1 MNARKLLVVD
11 DQADMCDIV
20 CEIAEDC
27 GYSVQSASD
36 ADSFGQLYSDDFDV
50 IILDLVMPGTDGI
63 ELLRYLADHNC
74 KAAVI
79 LMSGFDKRV
88 LDTARQLG
96 SAHGLNVLG
105 SLLKPFR
112 IKELQDM
119 LNSLESTSTKTMTHE
134 KTGPEL
140 SCEDLAEAIQK
151 DQLILYFQPQLE
163 LKSGKVYGAE
173 ALCRWVHPK
182 HGMIF
187 PDQFISLAE
196 DCGLMPQLTDRVLKL
211 ALENCSTWRKQG
223 LELSVSVNIPVSI
236 LSDLSLPNNISDLM
250 KSAGVPPNSILL
262 EVTETGLIQ
271 ELRECLD
278 VLTRLRM
285 KGLELAV
292 DDFGTGYSSFSQV
305 QNIPATEL
313 KIDKSFV
320 MNMLE
325 SESARAIVDSVIDI
339 GKRLNMRVLAEGIET
354 DEIHSE
360 LAASG
365 CRYGQGYL
373 FSRPVAP
380 DQFLDWIRQTPW
392 KSGT

>member
-1 MNARKLLVVD
+1 MSTRKLLVVD

-27 GYSVQSASD
+27 GYVAQSATD
-36 ADSFGQLYSDDFDV
+36 AESFEQLYCDEFSV
-50 IILDLVMPGTDGI
+50 VVLDLVMPGTDGV

-74 KAAVI
+74 TAAVI

-96 SAHGLNVLG
+96 AAHGLNVLG

-119 LNSLESTSTKTMTHE
+119 LNSLDTSKTKTPTHV

-140 SCEDLAEAIQK
+140 HCEDLAEAIRN
-151 DQLILYFQPQLE
+151 DQLILHFQPQLE
-163 LKSGKVYGAE
+163 LVSGDIYGAE
-173 ALCRWVHPK
+173 ALCRWIHPE

-196 DCGLMPQLTDRVLKL
+196 DCGLMPQLTQRVLKL
-211 ALENCSTWRKQG
+211 ALDNCAQWRKHG
-223 LELSVSVNIPVSI
+223 LKLSVSVNIPVSL
-236 LSDLSLPNNISDLM
+236 LSDLSLPNNISDLLT
-250 KSAGVPPNSILL
+250 AADVPPDGILL

-320 MNMLE
+320 MNMTE
-325 SESARAIVDSVIDI
+325 SESAKAIVDSVIDI

-354 DEIHSE
+354 DEIRSE
-360 LAASG
+360 LTASG

-373 FSRPVAP
+373 FSRPVPP
-380 DQFLDWIRQTPW
+380 DQFLDLVKQSPW
-392 KSGT
+392 KSGN

>member
-1 MNARKLLVVD
+1 MNPRRLLVVD
-11 DQADMCDIV
+11 DQVDMCDIV

-27 GYSVQSASD
+27 GYAAQSATN
-36 ADSFGQLYSDDFDV
+36 AESFEQVYCDNFDV
-50 IILDLVMPGTDGI
+50 IILDLVMPGTDGV
-63 ELLRYLADHNC
+63 ELLRYLADHAC

-88 LDTARQLG
+88 LDTAHQLG
-96 SAHGLNVLG
+96 AAHGLNVLG

-112 IKELQDM
+112 IRELQDM
-119 LNSLESTSTKTMTHE
+119 LNSLGKTRMATPVHDHV
-134 KTGPEL
+134 GPEL
-140 SCEDLAEAIQK
+140 SGQEMETAIREN
-151 DQLILYFQPQLE
+151 QLTLHFQPQINLIT
-163 LKSGKVYGAE
+163 GTVYGAE
-173 ALCRWVHPK
+173 ALCRWNHPK

-187 PDQFISLAE
+187 PDQFITLAE
-196 DCGLMPQLTDRVLKL
+196 EAGLMSQLTDRVLKL
-211 ALENCSTWRKQG
+211 ALESCSSWRENGMK
-223 LELSVSVNIPVSI
+223 LSISVNIPVSI
-236 LSDLSLPNNISDLM
+236 LSDLALPNNISDLLTA
-250 KSAGVPPNSILL
+250 AGVPPNAILL

-271 ELRECLD
+271 ELKKCLD

-320 MNMLE
+320 MNMTE
-325 SESARAIVDSVIDI
+325 SESAMAIVTSVIDI

-354 DEIHSE
+354 EEIRSQLTE
-360 LAASG
+360 AG

-373 FSRPVAP
+373 FSKPVSA
-380 DQFLDWIRQTPW
+380 DDFVQWLQTESWEPVH
-392 KSGT
+392 

>member
-20 CEIAEDC
+20 CEIAENC
-27 GYSVQSASD
+27 GYSPQSATD
-36 ADSFGQLYSDDFDV
+36 AATFEQVYGDDFDV
-50 IILDLVMPGTDGI
+50 IILDLVMPGTDGV
-63 ELLRYLADHNC
+63 ELLRYLADHDC
-74 KAAVI
+74 RAAVI

-96 SAHGLNVLG
+96 SAHGLHVLG

-112 IKELQDM
+112 VIELQEM
-119 LNSLESTSTKTMTHE
+119 LNTIHAPTEEKHTHV

-140 SCEDLAEAIQK
+140 SCEDLAEAIR
-151 DQLILYFQPQLE
+151 DNQLILHFQPQLE
-163 LKSGKVYGAE
+163 LISGDVYGAE
-173 ALCRWVHPK
+173 ALCRWHHPE

-187 PDQFISLAE
+187 PDQFIQLAE

-211 ALENCSTWRKQG
+211 ALDAASQWRKNG
-223 LELSVSVNIPVSI
+223 LELSVSVNIPVSM
-236 LSDLSLPNNISDLM
+236 LSDLNLPNNISNLM
-250 KSAGVPPNSILL
+250 KAADVPPNGILL

-271 ELRECLD
+271 ELKECLD

-320 MNMLE
+320 MNMTE
-325 SESARAIVDSVIDI
+325 SESAKAIVDSVIDI

-354 DEIHSE
+354 EDIRSQ
-360 LAASG
+360 LAEAG

-373 FSRPVAP
+373 FSRPVPP
-380 DQFLDWIRQTPW
+380 DDFVHWVTKTPW
-392 KSGT
+392 KSGH